1 MTGTV
6 IEVVASLGTFWT
18 DFTDTVSANYDELFT
33 RTIEH
38 LSIVSQTALIS
49 SVIGIVLGILCARY
63 RQRLAPL
70 VIGTASV
77 ILTLPSYALF
87 GYFGVTLGY
96 NDRAV
101 ILALTLYAMLPI
113 IRNTYVGL
121 TQVSPA
127 VEESARG
134 MGMSNRQILLRV
146 RLPIALPVIMAG
158 IRQATVLNV
167 AIATIGAA
175 IASGGLGTP
184 IFHAIGRSELTL
196 LLAATILVA
205 AVGIGADLILGLIE
219 RVLRERYFA
228 RARAALVLRLAR

>member
-1 MTGTV
+1 VV
-6 IEVVASLGTFWT
+6 IVVGVLADLGTFFS
-18 DFTDTVSANYDELFT
+18 DFVDTVNANFDELT
-33 RTIEH
+33 MRTLEH
-38 LSIVSQTALIS
+38 ISIVGQTVVIS
-49 SVIGIVLGILCARY
+49 SAVGILLGILCARY
-63 RQRLAPL
+63 RRRVAPL
-70 VIGTASV
+70 VIGTASIV
-77 ILTLPSYALF
+77 LTLPSYAMF
-87 GYFGVTLGY
+87 GYLGVALGY
-96 NDRAV
+96 NDNAV
-101 ILALTLYAMLPI
+101 IVALTLYAMLPI

-127 VEESARG
+127 VDEAARG
-134 MGMSNRQILLRV
+134 MGMTNRQILFRV

-205 AVGIGADLILGLIE
+205 AVGITADFILGQVE
-219 RVLRERYFA
+219 RALRERYLA
-228 RARAALVLRLAR
+228 RVRTALMLRLAG

>member
-1 MTGTV
+1 MVWIGPA
-6 IEVVASLGTFWT
+6 VVADVSTFWS
-18 DFTDTVSANYDELFT
+18 DFVDTVNANSDELIT
-33 RTIEH
+33 RTLEH
-38 LSIVSQTALIS
+38 LSIVAQTAVIAS
-49 SVIGIVLGILCARY
+49 IIGIVLGILCARY
-63 RQRLAPL
+63 RRRFAPL
-70 VIGTASV
+70 VIGIASV

-96 NDRAV
+96 NDSAV

-127 VEESARG
+127 VEEAARG
-134 MGMSNRQILLRV
+134 MGMSERQILFRV

-205 AVGIGADLILGLIE
+205 AVGIAADFILGQVE
-219 RVLRERYFA
+219 RGLRERYFA
-228 RARAALVLRLAR
+228 RARAALALRFAA